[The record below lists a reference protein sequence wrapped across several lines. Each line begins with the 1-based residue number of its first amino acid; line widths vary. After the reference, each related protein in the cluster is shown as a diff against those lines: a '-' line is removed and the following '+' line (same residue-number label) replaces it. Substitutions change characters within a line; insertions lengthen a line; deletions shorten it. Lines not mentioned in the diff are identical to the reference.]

1 MQFLYYVSAISWLVP
16 NFLTGFAEE
25 DPLVQIVVDSTRNIL
40 YTRSEKGTLGLYDL
54 GPNGEAMEKI
64 TSMTS
69 QVWLGSYVG
78 VVCGTLGGERA
89 TSASSTSDP
98 KAKP

>member
-1 MQFLYYVSAISWLVP
+1 VP

-54 GPNGEAMEKI
+54 GPTGEAMEKI
-64 TSMTS
+64 NSITS
-69 QVWLGSYVG
+69 QVWLGLMLCRYPR
-78 VVCGTLGGERA
+78 VCSTPGGKRA
-89 TSASSTSDP
+89 TSASLTSGP
-98 KAKP
+98 MARP

>member
-1 MQFLYYVSAISWLVP
+1 VP

-69 QVWLGSYVG
+69 QVWLDYKLCMCDMLHTWGKSSLSICDVTDMASLN
-78 VVCGTLGGERA
+78 VVLV
-89 TSASSTSDP
+89 
-98 KAKP
+98 